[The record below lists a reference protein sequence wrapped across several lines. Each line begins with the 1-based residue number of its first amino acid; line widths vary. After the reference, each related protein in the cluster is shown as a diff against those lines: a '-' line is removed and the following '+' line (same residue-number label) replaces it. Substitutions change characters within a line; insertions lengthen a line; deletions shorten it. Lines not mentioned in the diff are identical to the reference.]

1 MKLIKSTYA
10 KMEGLTSSF
19 ALSLKCTVC
28 KKECG
33 NYADWIAHLVENEH
47 QDFARKECKKWGDNI
62 RECVIVAYAD
72 FPLVNLGRKIVQV
85 FGCLSRG
92 RLVTDFVTWE
102 HRPRVAFIQF
112 ESRYSTRN
120 EERAFFMYLT

>member
-1 MKLIKSTYA
+1 
-10 KMEGLTSSF
+10 MEGLNSSF
-19 ALSLKCTVC
+19 VLSLKCTVC

-33 NYADWIAHLVENEH
+33 NYSDWIAHLVENEH
-47 QDFARKECKKWGDNI
+47 QDFARKECKKWGDKI

-72 FPLVNLGRKIVQV
+72 FPVIKLGRKIVQV

-112 ESRYSTRN
+112 ESRYST
-120 EERAFFMYLT
+120 YPK